1 MEMELDLYAEDDCD
15 ITTDDFDLFD
25 SLPFFE
31 SEEPT
36 DEQLKLIE
44 AELAA

>member
-1 MEMELDLYAEDDCD
+1 MDTELDLYAEDDCD
-15 ITTDDFDLFD
+15 INDDFDVFD
-25 SLPFFE
+25 DLPLFE

-36 DEQLKLIE
+36 DEELRLIE

>member
-1 MEMELDLYAEDDCD
+1 MDTELDLYAEDDFD
-15 ITTDDFDLFD
+15 INDDLHMFGDLP
-25 SLPFFE
+25 LFE

-36 DEQLKLIE
+36 NEELRLIE

>member
-1 MEMELDLYAEDDCD
+1 MDTELDLYAEDDCD
-15 ITTDDFDLFD
+15 INDDFDVFD
-25 SLPFFE
+25 DLPLSE

-36 DEQLKLIE
+36 DEELRLIE